1 MRIQYARSRMSSD
14 PFESLGQVRVRHAE
28 ECNSRLQAGFTICL
42 NHHPIR
48 GREVPARA
56 IPPEYV

>member
-1 MRIQYARSRMSSD
+1 MRIQYARSGMSSD
-14 PFESLGQVRVRHAE
+14 PFESLGQVRVQHAE

-42 NHHPIR
+42 NLHSIL
-48 GREVPARA
+48 GREVLARS